1 MGTGS
6 THRIGHTGGFR
17 RAAVG
22 TLAVVATLALAGCSP
37 AGSGA
42 SSSSS
47 SAGSASSSGS
57 PAAGGSSAAGAGS
70 SAAAPSGGTFV
81 VARTGDVDQLDP
93 QKATAFQT
101 VATLGLVYSRLVA
114 LDQDGKVVPD
124 LSTSW
129 KTSADGKS
137 VTFTLRSGVTWHDGD
152 PFTAAD
158 VKASIARILDEKT
171 AAVARSNLK
180 SITAVDAVGTDQV
193 KLTLAA
199 PSTALLYSLAS
210 VNSAILHAK
219 DITAGT
225 IAKTPDGTGP
235 FSWTK
240 WDQGQQV
247 VLTANGKYF
256 GGAPKIGTLQ
266 FRVIPAES
274 SIVSGMKAG
283 AFQLG
288 LLSDPTVADNAG
300 SSDKF
305 KLVKQPTLAYHA
317 LMLNGRKG
325 PLKDVKVRQAIACA
339 VDRDQVVKTA
349 ANGDGTVTGP
359 ITSPGF
365 QFSPTQG
372 LPCTPGDTAAAK
384 ALLTQAGY
392 GDGFTL
398 NTIVETGEY
407 ATAVAE
413 GQNLQSQLKAIGITL
428 QLKQLT
434 TDPYVKAWLAA
445 DFDAAVAL
453 NGGSYDPYLMYGRY
467 YTNGGSL
474 SVPAGL
480 DSPTLADLLV
490 KGNTITA
497 DAERQTIYGNL
508 QQQLLKESPWVWLFR
523 SDDYYLVASS
533 ATSFAPRADALL
545 TSLAAHQ

>member
-1 MGTGS
+1 M
-6 THRIGHTGGFR
+6 
-17 RAAVG
+17 
-22 TLAVVATLALAGCSP
+22 
-37 AGSGA
+37 
-42 SSSSS
+42 
-47 SAGSASSSGS
+47 
-57 PAAGGSSAAGAGS
+57 
-70 SAAAPSGGTFV
+70 TFV

-93 QKATAFQT
+93 HKATAFQT
-101 VATLGLVYSRLVA
+101 VETLSLVYSRLVA
-114 LDQDGKVVPD
+114 LDQNGKLVPD
-124 LSTSW
+124 LATKW
-129 KTSADGKS
+129 TTSADGKT
-137 VTFTLRSGVTWHDGD
+137 VTFTLRNGVTWQDGD

-180 SITAVDAVGTDQV
+180 TITAVDVVGTDQV
-193 KLTLAA
+193 KLTLSA

-210 VNSAILHAK
+210 VNSAILHDK
-219 DITAGT
+219 DITANT

-235 FSWTK
+235 FAWSK

-247 VLTANGKYF
+247 VLTANTKYF

-288 LLSDPTVADNAG
+288 ILSDPTVADNAG

-305 KLVKQPTLAYHA
+305 ALVKQPVLSYHA

-325 PLKDVKVRQAIACA
+325 PLKDVRVRQAIACA
-339 VDRDQVVKTA
+339 VDRDQVIKTA
-349 ANGDGTVTGP
+349 ANGDGIVTGP

-365 QFSPTQG
+365 QYSATNG
-372 LPCTPGDTAAAK
+372 LPCKPGDTAAAK
-384 ALLTQAGY
+384 TLMSQAGY
-392 GDGFTL
+392 GSGITL

-413 GQNLQSQLKAIGITL
+413 GQNLQSQLKAIGVTL
-428 QLKQLT
+428 NLKQMT
-434 TDPYVKAWLAA
+434 TDPYVKAWLAG

-467 YTNGGSL
+467 YTTGGSL
-474 SVPAGL
+474 SIPAGL
-480 DSPTLADLLV
+480 DSTTLNDLLV
-490 KGNTITA
+490 KGNTSTVDA
-497 DAERQTIYGNL
+497 DRQKTYQSL
-508 QQQLLKESPWVWLFR
+508 QEELLKESPWVWMFR
-523 SDDYYLVASS
+523 SDDYYLVASNAS
-533 ATSFAPRADALL
+533 GFKPRADELL
-545 TSLAAHQ
+545 TSLAATS

>member
-1 MGTGS
+1 MGARARI
-6 THRIGHTGGFR
+6 RIGYAGGHR
-17 RAAVG
+17 RAAAG
-22 TLAVVATLALAGCSP
+22 ALAVAATLAIAGCSP
-37 AGSGA
+37 AGSG

-47 SAGSASSSGS
+47 SAPSAGTAAASAATGAA
-57 PAAGGSSAAGAGS
+57 PAAG
-70 SAAAPSGGTFV
+70 SGGTFV

-101 VATLGLVYSRLVA
+101 VATLGLVYSQLVS
-114 LDQDGKVVPD
+114 LDQNGKVVPD
-124 LSTSW
+124 LATKW
-129 KTSADGKS
+129 TTSADGRT

-158 VKASIARILDEKT
+158 VKASLARILDEKT

-247 VLTANGKYF
+247 VLTANAKYF
-256 GGAPKIGTLQ
+256 AGAPKIGTLQ
-266 FRVIPAES
+266 IRVIPAES

-305 KLVKQPTLAYHA
+305 TLVKQPTLAYHT

-325 PLKDVKVRQAIACA
+325 PLKELKVRQAIACA

-384 ALLTQAGY
+384 ALLTEAGY
-392 GDGFTL
+392 GKGFTL
-398 NTIVETGEY
+398 TTIVETGEY
-407 ATAVAE
+407 ATAIAE

-445 DFDAAVAL
+445 DYDAAVAL
-453 NGGSYDPYLMYGRY
+453 NGGSNDPYLMYGRY
-467 YTNGGSL
+467 YTSGGSL
-474 SVPAGL
+474 SIPAGL

-490 KGNTITA
+490 KGNTSTV
-497 DAERQTIYGNL
+497 DSQRQTIYQNL
-508 QQQLLKESPWVWLFR
+508 QQELLRESPWVWLFR
-523 SDDYYLVASS
+523 SDDYYLVGSG
-533 ATSFAPRADALL
+533 ATTFKPRADALL
-545 TSLAAHQ
+545 TSLAAG

>member
-1 MGTGS
+1 MDFTFGTGS
-6 THRIGHTGGFR
+6 QGRKVR
-17 RAAVG
+17 RVAVGVVSIAAV
-22 TLAVVATLALAGCSP
+22 LAAAACSP
-37 AGSGA
+37 AGSG

-47 SAGSASSSGS
+47 STTSAAAPAVSGS
-57 PAAGGSSAAGAGS
+57 TVAPGSVGSSAAVS
-70 SAAAPSGGTFV
+70 APSGGTFV

-101 VATLGLVYSRLVA
+101 VETLSLVYSRLVA

-124 LSTSW
+124 LATKW
-129 KTSADGKS
+129 DTSADGKS

-158 VKASIARILDEKT
+158 VKASITRILDEKT

-180 SITAVDAVGTDQV
+180 TITAVDAVGTDQV
-193 KLTLAA
+193 KLTLSA

-210 VNSAILHAK
+210 VNSAILHTK
-219 DITAGT
+219 DITANSV
-225 IAKTPDGTGP
+225 AKTPDGTGP
-235 FSWTK
+235 FVWSK
-240 WDQGQQV
+240 WAQGQQV
-247 VLTANGKYF
+247 TLTANTKYF
-256 GGAPKIGTLQ
+256 GGTPKIGTLQ

-288 LLSDPTVADNAG
+288 ILSDPTVANNAG
-300 SSDKF
+300 TSAKF
-305 KLVKQPTLAYHA
+305 SLVKQPVLSYHA

-325 PLKDVKVRQAIACA
+325 PLKDVRVRQAIACA
-339 VDRDQVVKTA
+339 IDRDQVVKTA

-365 QFSPTQG
+365 QFSATQG

-384 ALLTQAGY
+384 AMMTAAGY
-392 GDGFTL
+392 GSGITL

-413 GQNLQSQLKAIGITL
+413 GQNLQSQLKAIGVTL
-428 QLKQLT
+428 KLTQLT

-467 YTNGGSL
+467 YTSGGSL
-474 SVPAGL
+474 SLPGGL
-480 DSPTLADLLV
+480 DSTTLNGLLV
-490 KGNTITA
+490 KGNTSTVDA
-497 DAERQTIYGNL
+497 DRQKIYQQL
-508 QQQLLKESPWVWLFR
+508 QSELLKESPWVWMFR
-523 SDDYYLVASS
+523 SDDYYLVGSD
-533 ATSFAPRADALL
+533 ATAFKPRADELL
-545 TSLAAHQ
+545 TSLASTS